1 MLDKVSVVITC
12 YNHEAYIE
20 QCLRSVFNQTYSNIE
35 LIVFNDGSTDQSGH
49 VIERL
54 LKESPFAETSY
65 FSQENRGI
73 VAVRNE
79 ALTKI
84 TGDYLL
90 FIDSDNYIDVQ
101 HIEILVHSLQKS
113 NADIAY
119 CQLWDFVH
127 DRHVLRDDLDF
138 KLEKELEGNL
148 IDMSSLVRVS
158 KVSNV
163 RFDEQLDH
171 KALEDY
177 DFWLALILKNQAKP
191 IFVKETKLNYRVLDN
206 SRTERGNWDKYYDA
220 YFYLLEKYHA
230 IIPDEILKASQ
241 ANIKLWLKSYLEN
254 NEKLTEANQK
264 IQEKDSHISNFQKEV
279 KTLKNL
285 LSAKEE
291 ELNSFEKELDE
302 KNRELEAIKNTRI
315 YKFLQKLKGN

>member
-101 HIEILVHSLQKS
+101 HIEILVHSLQK
-113 NADIAY
+113 
-119 CQLWDFVH
+119 
-127 DRHVLRDDLDF
+127 
-138 KLEKELEGNL
+138 K
-148 IDMSSLVRVS
+148 
-158 KVSNV
+158 
-163 RFDEQLDH
+163 
-171 KALEDY
+171 
-177 DFWLALILKNQAKP
+177 
-191 IFVKETKLNYRVLDN
+191 
-206 SRTERGNWDKYYDA
+206 
-220 YFYLLEKYHA
+220 
-230 IIPDEILKASQ
+230 
-241 ANIKLWLKSYLEN
+241 
-254 NEKLTEANQK
+254 
-264 IQEKDSHISNFQKEV
+264 
-279 KTLKNL
+279 
-285 LSAKEE
+285 
-291 ELNSFEKELDE
+291 
-302 KNRELEAIKNTRI
+302 
-315 YKFLQKLKGN
+315 

>member
-1 MLDKVSVVITC
+1 
-12 YNHEAYIE
+12 
-20 QCLRSVFNQTYSNIE
+20 
-35 LIVFNDGSTDQSGH
+35 
-49 VIERL
+49 
-54 LKESPFAETSY
+54 
-65 FSQENRGI
+65 
-73 VAVRNE
+73 
-79 ALTKI
+79 
-84 TGDYLL
+84 
-90 FIDSDNYIDVQ
+90 
-101 HIEILVHSLQKS
+101 
-113 NADIAY
+113 
-119 CQLWDFVH
+119 
-127 DRHVLRDDLDF
+127 
-138 KLEKELEGNL
+138 
-148 IDMSSLVRVS
+148 MSSLVRVS

-264 IQEKDSHISNFQKEV
+264 
-279 KTLKNL
+279 
-285 LSAKEE
+285 
-291 ELNSFEKELDE
+291 NSGKRF
-302 KNRELEAIKNTRI
+302 T
-315 YKFLQKLKGN
+315 YF